1 VLGLLTPMLPVLAQ
15 QGVALD
21 AHNLIDVF
29 AELGDAPELS
39 DLFTAAPPM
48 GEQGP
53 VGSHERTLPGNTER
67 TYTRNSNP
75 QPGGTPGQTV
85 AEMSPQDFGAGQ
97 QTGAAA

>member
-1 VLGLLTPMLPVLAQ
+1 MLPVLAQ

-29 AELGDAPELS
+29 AELGDAPELQ

-48 GEQGP
+48 GDQGP
-53 VGSHERTLPGNTER
+53 AGGSHERTLPGNTER

-75 QPGGTPGQTV
+75 QQPEGADQAAAEASPADFGQT
-85 AEMSPQDFGAGQ
+85 Q
-97 QTGAAA
+97 GAAA